1 MFDGLLRA
9 APKVSTGASH
19 VFAKVFAAAH
29 YAAMLNV
36 VAHALAGFLYLRA
49 AFLHLS
55 PGGVVVL
62 LSDAMH
68 RGQG

>member
-1 MFDGLLRA
+1 VFDDLLRA

-19 VFAKVFAAAH
+19 VFAKVFAAAQ
-29 YAAMLNV
+29 YATVLDV
-36 VAHALAGFLYLRA
+36 VAHALAGLLYLRTA
-49 AFLHLS
+49 LLHLS